1 MHPMKRKLLIV
12 LLGAGTV
19 LGYGAGFASMRWHA
33 HHRRAAFERHVA
45 DTCVDAA
52 LRGGGRGGDHHR
64 RGDGSVAPR

>member
-1 MHPMKRKLLIV
+1 MHPMKRRLLIV

-33 HHRRAAFERHVA
+33 HHRRAALERHVA

-52 LRGGGRGGDHHR
+52 LRAGDGGRGRGHHR
-64 RGDGSVAPR
+64 DGRVAPR